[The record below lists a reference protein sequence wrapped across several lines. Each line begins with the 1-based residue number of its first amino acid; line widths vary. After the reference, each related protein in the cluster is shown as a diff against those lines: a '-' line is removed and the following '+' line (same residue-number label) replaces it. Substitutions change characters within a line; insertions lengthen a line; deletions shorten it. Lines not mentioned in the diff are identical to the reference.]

1 MAPVVHGLEQKY
13 AGEVRFVYLD
23 IDDPATEPF
32 KGELGYRVQPHV
44 FLLDGEGNVVREWLG
59 LISEAELDAALQG
72 IVDGE
77 Q

>member
-1 MAPVVHGLEQKY
+1 MHGLEQKY

-23 IDDPATEPF
+23 IDDPRTAPF
-32 KGELGYRVQPHV
+32 KEELAYRVQPHL

-59 LISEAELDAALQG
+59 LVVEGELDAALAG
-72 IVDGE
+72 IGDSE